1 MQSFLLLAERLRLF
15 TRAALDVLAPR
26 TCGACGRGGA
36 AGALCAECLEQASRP
51 VFVPPPNAV
60 GSLPV
65 RAFGW
70 FSPPL
75 SLAIKQ
81 FKYSG
86 RTDLALPLAELW
98 WQRCAPAVVA
108 GSPVVLVPVPLHA
121 RRLVERGY
129 NQSALLATRLARLA
143 RAQVWHD
150 GLERTHYTEQQ
161 ALLGAHDRAKNLHS
175 AFKPGRR
182 PRALGEARIVLVDDV
197 VTTGATLRAC
207 EAAFRSSNL
216 AVSEVWALAQTP
228 RPETTQPDG

>member
-1 MQSFLLLAERLRLF
+1 MLAYFRLERLRLF
-15 TRAALDVLAPR
+15 TRAALQVLAPR

-36 AGALCAECLEQASRP
+36 EGALCAECLVQASEGAR
-51 VFVPPPNAV
+51 VSIQSAV

-65 RAFGW
+65 RALGA

-98 WQRCAPAVVA
+98 WQRWAASGVA
-108 GSPVVLVPVPLHA
+108 ASPVVLVPVPLHA

-129 NQSALLATRLARLA
+129 NQSALLANRLARLA
-143 RAQVWHD
+143 GARVWHD
-150 GLERTHYTEQQ
+150 GLERTHYTAQQ
-161 ALLGAHDRAKNLHS
+161 ARLTADDRARNLHS
-175 AFKPGRR
+175 AFTLTGR
-182 PRALGEARIVLVDDV
+182 PSAPGEARIVLVDDV

-207 EAAFRSSNL
+207 EAAFLSSDL
-216 AVSEVWALAQTP
+216 TISEVWALAQTP
-228 RPETTQPDG
+228 RPDTRRPG

>member
-1 MQSFLLLAERLRLF
+1 MVANLLAERLRLF
-15 TRAALDVLAPR
+15 TRAALDSLAPR
-26 TCGACGRGGA
+26 TCGACGRTGA
-36 AGALCAECLEQASRP
+36 KGALCAECLDELSWAACFPARS
-51 VFVPPPNAV
+51 AL

-65 RAFGW
+65 RAVGA

-98 WQRCAPAVVA
+98 WQRWAPSIVA
-108 GSPVVLVPVPLHA
+108 ASPIVLVPVPLHA

-129 NQSALLATRLARLA
+129 NQSALLAMRLARLA
-143 RAQVWHD
+143 RARVWHD

-161 ALLGAHDRAKNLHS
+161 ARLGAHDRAHNLHS
-175 AFKPGRR
+175 AFKLRGR
-182 PRALGEARIVLVDDV
+182 PNAPGEARIILVDDV

-207 EAAFRSSNL
+207 EAVFLSSNL
-216 AVSEVWALAQTP
+216 AISEVWALAQTP
-228 RPETTQPDG
+228 RADTSAPG

>member
-1 MQSFLLLAERLRLF
+1 M
-15 TRAALDVLAPR
+15 
-26 TCGACGRGGA
+26 
-36 AGALCAECLEQASRP
+36 GALCAECLDQASRP
-51 VFVPPPNAV
+51 LCVPAPNAV

-65 RAFGW
+65 RALGS

-98 WQRCAPAVVA
+98 WQRWAPAVVA
-108 GSPVVLVPVPLHA
+108 ASPVVLVPVPLHA

-143 RAQVWHD
+143 RARVWH

-161 ALLGAHDRAKNLHS
+161 ARLSARDRAHNLHS
-175 AFKPGRR
+175 AFKLGGR
-182 PRALGEARIVLVDDV
+182 PSALRDARIVLVDDV

-207 EAAFRSSNL
+207 EAAFLSSNL
-216 AVSEVWALAQTP
+216 AVSEVWALAQTQ
-228 RPETTQPDG
+228 RPDSTEPG